1 MKNLLVA
8 GVAALVLSGCEEMG
22 APGGTVPAGGSMA
35 AGTGTETAD
44 GSGGTGGLSS
54 LINVNVSD
62 IAAEV
67 AKNVNLNL
75 EDVPISV
82 QLPVNVA
89 ANVCGVDVNLLS
101 AQLNAGSSPSCSAS
115 TTSAELEQAI
125 TNRI

>member
-1 MKNLLVA
+1 MKRIAAAGLL
-8 GVAALVLSGCEEMG
+8 ALALAGCEEMG
-22 APGGTVPAGGSMA
+22 GMGGTGGTATPTGADATTPDGGS
-35 AGTGTETAD
+35 G
-44 GSGGTGGLSS
+44 GGLSS
-54 LINVNVSD
+54 LINVNLSD

-101 AQLNAGSSPSCSAS
+101 ASLNTAGNDCQAT
-115 TTSAELEQAI
+115 TTSSELEQAVR
-125 TNRI
+125 NAM